1 MHFDKWYAPGKYT
14 RHCLIWSKCVFPLFF
29 FLLWYFTICSWC
41 LSSWWYHW
49 NSHSRQP
56 VFYYFGKCRL
66 YPPSSIWWSSSQ
78 AACWLT
84 LQWRWPP
91 PVASALC
98 SLPLPFCSYPLPQ
111 HLTQP
116 WHLVDAHSWWFY
128 MSSIKPCIWIRQ
140 ISSTAIQSTLDFCT
154 VSHWLHKPVQRIS
167 RTWMKFYHHSTLTQ
181 IDSTSAWSTIF
192 WFCPNVLSPYAIHCL
207 RLAEGMALCLGY
219 TWLYAN
225 LQTLHQW
232 PCSSSWWCGSHH
244 WNIYHQYLC
253 HPGHVLGWSSL
264 LVALLADD

>member
-1 MHFDKWYAPGKYT
+1 MACILTNDMLLENTWDIAWFGP
-14 RHCLIWSKCVFPLFF
+14 SVSFPFF
-29 FLLWYFTICSWC
+29 S
-41 LSSWWYHW
+41 
-49 NSHSRQP
+49 
-56 VFYYFGKCRL
+56 FYCD
-66 YPPSSIWWSSSQ
+66 ISQ
-78 AACWLT
+78 FAAGVWALDGIIGTVILDSQSFIT
-84 LQWRWPP
+84 LAK
-91 PVASALC
+91 ASALC